1 MPRWGWCAASGKRA
15 MRLFGDNR
23 IGSNPPAAAL
33 QAWHSTAIQPFS
45 LKMQLTGDGFWPSVA
60 LEKQQ

>member
-1 MPRWGWCAASGKRA
+1 